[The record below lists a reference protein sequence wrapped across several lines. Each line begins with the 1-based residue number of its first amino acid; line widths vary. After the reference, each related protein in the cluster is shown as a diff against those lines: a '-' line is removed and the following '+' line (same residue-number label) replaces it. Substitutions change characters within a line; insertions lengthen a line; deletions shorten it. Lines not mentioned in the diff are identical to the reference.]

1 MICSCIVYGAPVNH
15 RSAAVPHSSDL
26 SRPAFDRADLDPR
39 AAYPA
44 ATRLGDL
51 RTAEMLLVVAL
62 RLWTAR
68 RLEPG
73 AGHDDWRDGFLA
85 AAVCG
90 VGVACFQSFISI
102 LEAAATRPIMLGR
115 PHCDELTDDEA
126 RLLCAVG
133 CLQRER
139 GHDAAL
145 LFADWLPPAAV
156 RIATDYACGLATAFG
171 EARLTLPARIDTPC
185 APAERPFV
193 HRPPF
198 SVMH

>member
-1 MICSCIVYGAPVNH
+1 MPH
-15 RSAAVPHSSDL
+15 RPARPDL
-26 SRPAFDRADLDPR
+26 SRPAFDRAELDPR
-39 AAYPA
+39 AAYPCG
-44 ATRLGDL
+44 TRLGDL
-51 RTAEMLLVVAL
+51 RTAEALLVVAL

-73 AGHDDWRDGFLA
+73 AGHSDWRDGFLA

-102 LEAAATRPIMLGR
+102 LEAAATRPILLGR
-115 PHCDELTDDEA
+115 PHCEDLTEDEA
-126 RLLCAVG
+126 RLLSAVG

-145 LFADWLPPAAV
+145 LLADWLPPAAV
-156 RIATDYACGLATAFG
+156 RIATDYACGLATALG
-171 EARLTLPARIDTPC
+171 EARLTLPARNESPC
-185 APAERPFV
+185 APAERRFV
-193 HRPPF
+193 HRVPL